1 MPRALMKMNEERRQ
15 VILTDKGASASDIRP
30 THAVDI
36 FAFVEAQEIPFHY
49 FGTPYY
55 LAPPPGGERA
65 YAVLRE
71 ALRRTRKIGIA
82 HVVIQMR
89 RHVAALVPQGKALV
103 LNPLEFSSEARRG
116 DTLCIAPQEF
126 AEADISE
133 SELDAATRLVD
144 SMTRQWDALRQEST
158 TQIELTAA
166 CNAVPEVIEL
176 EDLLDVAE
184 QGGLGLEEE
193 LMDRLWGRPHRR
205 PARAA
210 GRPAMHGRQR
220 RR

>member
-1 MPRALMKMNEERRQ
+1 MKMNEERHQ

-65 YAVLRE
+65 YEVLRE

-103 LNPLEFSSEARRG
+103 LNPLQFSSEARRG
-116 DTLCIAPQEF
+116 DALCFAPQEF
-126 AEADISE
+126 AEAADISE

-144 SMTRQWDALRQEST
+144 SMTCQWDALRQESA

-166 CNAVPEVIEL
+166 GNAAPEVIEL
-176 EDLLDVAE
+176 EDLLDLAE

-210 GRPAMHGRQR
+210 HRTAMHGRLR

>member
-1 MPRALMKMNEERRQ
+1 M
-15 VILTDKGASASDIRP
+15 ILTDKGASGSEIRP

-55 LAPPPGGERA
+55 LAPPPGGEKA

-82 HVVIQMR
+82 YVVIQMR
-89 RHVAALVPQGKALV
+89 RHLAALVPQGKALV
-103 LNPLEFSSEARRG
+103 LNTLEYASETRDCNVPG
-116 DTLCIAPQEF
+116 MAPGEF

-133 SELDAATRLVD
+133 SELAAATRLVD
-144 SMTRQWDALRQEST
+144 SMTQQWDALRPEPDVR
-158 TQIELTAA
+158 IEVAMPGRSA
-166 CNAVPEVIEL
+166 EVVEL
-176 EDLLDVAE
+176 EELLDLAE
-184 QGGLGLEEE
+184 QGGLELEED

-205 PARAA
+205 TPRMAARRGSTTA
-210 GRPAMHGRQR
+210 GRTRGRLH
-220 RR
+220 

>member
-1 MPRALMKMNEERRQ
+1 M
-15 VILTDKGASASDIRP
+15 ILTDKGASASDVKP

-36 FAFVEAQEIPFHY
+36 FAFVEAQEIPFDY

-65 YAVLRE
+65 YAVLCE

-89 RHVAALVPQGKALV
+89 KHLAALVPQGKALV
-103 LNPLEFSSEARRG
+103 LNPLRFSSEAHG
-116 DTLCIAPQEF
+116 GEMMCTAPLEF

-133 SELDAATRLVD
+133 SELAAATRLVD
-144 SMTRQWDALRQEST
+144 SMTRQWDTLRQEQD
-158 TQIELTAA
+158 TQIELALQSG
-166 CNAVPEVIEL
+166 VPEVIDL
-176 EDLLDVAE
+176 DDLLDLAE

-205 PARAA
+205 APSPACRGTPVSRGLR
-210 GRPAMHGRQR
+210 GRPR
-220 RR
+220 